1 MVRIDASGSSH
12 LHIDRKVVCILRR
25 ADRLCPPYSE
35 EADTLQDFIDF
46 ILIILVIRILHG
58 ETHHVRR
65 RICEDEIID
74 TDERFPVMLAAD
86 GKLERVIAAG
96 LHHLLVHDL
105 HVLGALSHLV
115 RYFLDLLHLFLAGGC
130 RKFLPFFPASG
141 PSDPYCNP

>member
-1 MVRIDASGSSH
+1 MYVAEFVRMKS
-12 LHIDRKVVCILRR
+12 L
-25 ADRLCPPYSE
+25 
-35 EADTLQDFIDF
+35 TLMN
-46 ILIILVIRILHG
+46 G
-58 ETHHVRR
+58 
-65 RICEDEIID
+65 
-74 TDERFPVMLAAD
+74 FPVMLAAD

-115 RYFLDLLHLFLAGGC
+115 RYFLDLLHLLPSGGC